1 MSSNAFARSR
11 PRVRHQRVPRTHSCD
26 HPRFLQLVNELAR
39 LNEAKKKQEE
49 LEGGCS
55 TSAGGCAV
63 ELSNNGDH
71 GPVSI
76 CNNGGNSIGSCGE
89 GVGPGGGG
97 SGDAGS
103 IGPNII
109 NNGLSSGSICSAS
122 SITGASCC
130 NISPVCEAQTSNGY
144 RSLDNNQSSTSASH
158 DNYHHQHQQQN
169 HQIHI
174 QHPHQHPN
182 LHHHNIITNN
192 NNNNNNHHH
201 HHNHHSGVSHLD
213 SQQQHISNNF
223 QQQQLHQND
232 RCPSKSSS
240 TTSYVYSKQNI
251 VAEHNNN
258 PSAFSSNNNNHSDLN
273 RQDENRSKRKRSTN
287 DSSTNSRQKNSTSCS
302 SGASK
307 RLKSSPEAIRPLS
320 PSFTKCPICLLDCMD
335 RDPSFTNTCFHLFC
349 YVCIENWTK
358 NKATCPLCRTKFT
371 KIIYNIKSSTNYEEK
386 IASPIRREEDE
397 YISDRLMLEHLSGL
411 NPNSTVSS
419 RNANSD
425 DVQFLF
431 ENIRNPE
438 ALIPRYFVNQIDPRQ
453 ESIHSF
459 NTVTGFDSNV
469 PQPPFNSYPMT
480 SNYLIFQQANGRIPS
495 SIPSTAIS
503 GAYTANT
510 SLTSSNNDPNSS
522 RRISSRSSRSFYP
535 RIYEPQSVDT
545 PFRVSRVSNTSS
557 NSNQPAVTME
567 RGHHHHHHPHQHQH
581 QHQQHHQAHTTH
593 RSPLDLNPAQ
603 TRQSQRFE
611 QSHIHLGFPS
621 YSLPARHYNPN
632 AYRSSR
638 PYTNQ
643 EHQYIIDTFPRPS
656 PDM

>member
-39 LNEAKKKQEE
+39 LNELKKKQEE
-49 LEGGCS
+49 LEGGWSGS
-55 TSAGGCAV
+55 TSTGGCAV
-63 ELSNNGDH
+63 ETPNNEDG
-71 GPVSI
+71 VISI
-76 CNNGGNSIGSCGE
+76 CSTVSGSISSAGS
-89 GVGPGGGG
+89 GGGG
-97 SGDAGS
+97 GGTNT
-103 IGPNII
+103 NI
-109 NNGLSSGSICSAS
+109 NSSLGGGSICSAS
-122 SITGASCC
+122 NLTGASCC
-130 NISPVCEAQTSNGY
+130 NVSPICEAQTSNGY
-144 RSLDNNQSSTSASH
+144 RSLDNNQSSTSALH
-158 DNYHHQHQQQN
+158 DNYHQHQQQN

-174 QHPHQHPN
+174 PHQHHN
-182 LHHHNIITNN
+182 LHHHNNN
-192 NNNNNNHHH
+192 SNTSNNSSNNHHH
-201 HHNHHSGVSHLD
+201 HHHQHHHPHHHSSSHLD
-213 SQQQHISNNF
+213 SQQQHLGNNF
-223 QQQQLHQND
+223 QQHHSD
-232 RCPSKSSS
+232 RCPGKSSS
-240 TTSYVYSKQNI
+240 ATNFAYSKQNL
-251 VAEHNNN
+251 VVEHNNN
-258 PSAFSSNNNNHSDLN
+258 TSDFSSNSNINSDLN

-287 DSSTNSRQKNSTSCS
+287 DSLTNSRQKNSSSCG
-302 SGASK
+302 SGTSK
-307 RLKSSPEAIRPLS
+307 RLKSSPDAIRPLS

-411 NPNSTVSS
+411 NANSTVSS

-469 PQPPFNSYPMT
+469 PQPPFNSYPIT
-480 SNYLIFQQANGRIPS
+480 SNYLIFHQANRIPS
-495 SIPSTAIS
+495 STIPSTAIS
-503 GAYTANT
+503 GAYTTNT
-510 SLTSSNNDPNSS
+510 SLTSSNNDPNTS
-522 RRISSRSSRSFYP
+522 RRSSRSSRSYYP

-557 NSNQPAVTME
+557 SNSSQPGSAPLE
-567 RGHHHHHHPHQHQH
+567 RGHHHHHHQHQQ
-581 QHQQHHQAHTTH
+581 QHQQHHQQQTTH
-593 RSPLDLNPAQ
+593 RSALDLNQIQ

-611 QSHIHLGFPS
+611 QSHIGGGWFPS
-621 YSLPARHYNPN
+621 YASAARNFAPS
-632 AYRSSR
+632 AYRAR
-638 PYTNQ
+638 PYNSQ
-643 EHQYIIDTFPRPS
+643 PGEHQYILDNFPRPS